1 MDSRDRISTDDL
13 AMPRPPHPAAGDT
26 AAGTRSGVAEQ
37 RDEPLLEL
45 RELDAFR
52 RRWEETQASFVD
64 EPRAAV
70 AGADELV
77 AEVMQRLAQ
86 TFARERSGLEGQWD
100 RGDEVSTE
108 DLRIALQRYRSFFDR
123 LLRT

>member
-1 MDSRDRISTDDL
+1 MDSHDPLSTDDL
-13 AMPRPPHPAAGDT
+13 AMPRPPQPGDSAT
-26 AAGTRSGVAEQ
+26 AASVASDHDQ
-37 RDEPLLEL
+37 PLLAL
-45 RELDAFR
+45 HDLDGFR
-52 RRWEETQASFVD
+52 RRWEETQTSFVD

-70 AGADELV
+70 ARADELV

-123 LLRT
+123 LLRA